1 MSLLFELRA
10 AARQATEITIEYS
23 GGDPV
28 ELVALAEQIGQREN
42 CIVDRTTPPGR
53 PHILSVCFARRGQQ
67 DPSGRRTG
75 LYLQQQLVDE
85 SLALAACPAPALR
98 RS

>member
-10 AARQATEITIEYS
+10 AARQATEITIEYG

-42 CIVDRTTPPGR
+42 CIVECTAPPDR
-53 PHILSVCFARRGQQ
+53 PHVLSVRFARRIAI
-67 DPSGRRTG
+67 T
-75 LYLQQQLVDE
+75 
-85 SLALAACPAPALR
+85 AP
-98 RS
+98 